1 MILLNLSTHFSFSW
15 LHGIW
20 DLSSQARDQTL
31 HWKHRVLTMG
41 WQGNPHFSFS
51 SLFNNWFLMAS
62 LSQVYCSDV
71 AIHERKKQVKNK
83 PKKNL
88 TKQQCS
94 HFFSSV
100 TLEGEVLMCPCR
112 LWWPGQQSTLRQP
125 CWACSSR
132 VVLIRLSVSPFSI
145 FVFHQKLMFSNN
157 QLSTES
163 FSWFSLLH

>member
-20 DLSSQARDQTL
+20 DLISQARDQTL
-31 HWKHRVLTMG
+31 LFWCCNSWKKKTG
-41 WQGNPHFSFS
+41 
-51 SLFNNWFLMAS
+51 
-62 LSQVYCSDV
+62 
-71 AIHERKKQVKNK
+71 KKQT
-83 PKKNL
+83 KKKL

-163 FSWFSLLH
+163 FFLIFFATLTCQGWD